1 MKLFAAML
9 VSVVMCGVA
18 SAAPMSIETETNQAL
33 SADVIETAG
42 NSHGVGI
49 SRQNE
54 NEGGGGGGTNSAV
67 PEPASMALLGIGIAA
82 ALLRRR
88 K

>member
-33 SADVIETAG
+33 SADVVETGSNA
-42 NSHGVGI
+42 HGVGI

-54 NEGGGGGGTNSAV
+54 NEGGGGGTNSAV
-67 PEPASMALLGIGIAA
+67 PEPASMALLGIGVAA

-88 K
+88 SK